1 MGLDMYLRGIKE
13 YENSPKE
20 DGYYVES
27 YSLELGY
34 WRAYRNL
41 HDYIAGVWGDDL
53 VLEPVFYME
62 LNGDQIT
69 DIIAQIQSG
78 ELPYYFTGEVN
89 TDKELT
95 LRAIEIFKKAL
106 TWYRTPEKNV
116 IKTICYKASY

>member
-27 YSLELGY
+27 KALELGY

-41 HDYIAGVWGDDL
+41 HDYIAGAWGDDL

-62 LNGDQIT
+62 LNDDQIT
-69 DIIAQIQSG
+69 DIIAQIESG

-116 IKTICYKASY
+116 TKTICYKASY